1 MIEKL
6 DAFPDNFLGYDVFA
20 TKIECDFYAYSAFPF
35 AQFFKA
41 TQNGMVTAVISFIDG
56 FMCIS
61 ENNTDTEQL
70 KQFIGFLRPNTVSCD
85 STLAKKIGVTGK
97 EAYVLERYNFG
108 TLYDEFKEVTLAE
121 DVYNELVLFA
131 KDELN
136 LPERNAF
143 VSDFSFK
150 QRRSLNLAVSNGKA
164 VAVAFAVGKDSAYIG
179 AVATDKKYRKNGFG
193 AKAVET
199 ILFKLKSKKAYL
211 FCEENNLPFYEK
223 LNFKIKAKAII
234 GE

>member
-6 DAFPDNFLGYDVFA
+6 DVFPDNLLGYDVFA
-20 TKIECDFYAYSAFPF
+20 TKIECDFCAYSAFSF

-41 TQNGMVTAVISFIDG
+41 TKNGAVTAVISLIDG

-70 KQFIGFLRPNTVSCD
+70 KQFIGFLRPNCVSCD
-85 STLAKKIGVTGK
+85 SALAEKIGVNGK
-97 EAYVLERYNFG
+97 EAYVLERRKDG
-108 TLYDEFKEVTLAE
+108 TLFNEFAE
-121 DVYNELVLFA
+121 IGSAKDVYSELLSFA

-136 LPERNAF
+136 LPERDAF

-150 QRRSLNLAVSNGKA
+150 QRRNLSLAVSNGKA
-164 VAVAFAVGKDSAYIG
+164 IAAAFAVGKDSAYIG

-199 ILFKLKSKKAYL
+199 ILFKLKGKKAYL
-211 FCEENNLPFYEK
+211 FCEEDNLPFYEK